1 MPIDNQ
7 RKHWTK
13 WLCFGMLCS
22 SNDDKKY
29 IVQTFYHVMDLDDQ
43 TEKRKEKYQRTE
55 NRNSTNK

>member
-1 MPIDNQ
+1 
-7 RKHWTK
+7 
-13 WLCFGMLCS
+13 MLCS